1 MKWLLT
7 INSAQL
13 IALSTC
19 CIKAYQSKE
28 IQYIINKAIT
38 HLSHYFKDTST
49 NQATISTLIDFIP
62 IMSPCE
68 REACCNEIYLCLQYI
83 PDELLIRLLQKIAVE
98 FDKDDVG
105 FIKDWTPVVEA
116 AIKLGNWKATLDK
129 VIPQLKHL
137 NDTIKFKDWV
147 AYFSRYIIEFCKYV
161 PSKNL
166 LEDPL
171 RGLLDTIS
179 LGSDWTIKRLY
190 CMMIGQIEMDE
201 EVFKNVFERDVYVYT
216 VD

>member
-1 MKWLLT
+1 MT
-7 INSAQL
+7 NSAHL
-13 IALSTC
+13 INFCTC
-19 CIKAYQSKE
+19 FTKAKQSRE
-28 IQYIINKAIT
+28 IPYISYKAIT
-38 HLSHYFKDTST
+38 HLAHYFKDIDN
-49 NQATISTLIDFIP
+49 NQAIISSLIDFIP

-68 REACCNEIYLCLQYI
+68 REACCNEIYSCLQYI

-137 NDTIKFKDWV
+137 NDTIKFKDWI
-147 AYFSRYIIEFCKYV
+147 AYFSRYIIEFCKCV
-161 PSKNL
+161 PSKEL
-166 LEDPL
+166 MEDPL
-171 RGLLDTIS
+171 RSLIDNIS
-179 LGSDWTIKRLY
+179 SGSDWIIKRLY
-190 CMMIGQIEMDE
+190 CMMIGQIDMNE
-201 EVFKNVFERDVYVYT
+201 EVFKSVFERDVCVYL